1 MSDMTTPLSSRSS
14 QVSEVVNYGKKLWNH
29 KEEVMEKCSY
39 REVQREDPSHIA
51 KRKHGRL
58 PGGGG
63 I

>member
-1 MSDMTTPLSSRSS
+1 M
-14 QVSEVVNYGKKLWNH
+14 SEVVNYGKKLWNH

-51 KRKHGRL
+51 KRKHERL